1 MAAASGA
8 APSAVEAIAAGQRS
22 VRQLGRRNR
31 QISPSGSRAPREC
44 AGFALMKQQPAD
56 RPRRADVADSYDRG
70 VGAYETLW
78 SPVILAPAA
87 ALVDSL

>member
-1 MAAASGA
+1 
-8 APSAVEAIAAGQRS
+8 
-22 VRQLGRRNR
+22 
-31 QISPSGSRAPREC
+31 
-44 AGFALMKQQPAD
+44 MKQQPAD